1 MTTESIAAIASVV
14 VAVAALIFSILSFNR
29 QQVRAE
35 QQQLRSEKLATDS
48 VKPLLWI
55 QPQNYTNMKSIQL
68 RNFGMGPAVIKLARF
83 EKDGRITDNV
93 IKLFSHL
100 NSAEDLGI
108 RGVSWVTYVNLPPK
122 RVIAPGADISLVK
135 QSLQSLRSQGVNE
148 AAGLELLRRIQQQK
162 KSIKIRIEYL
172 DIFGNE
178 MEPLEW
184 PD

>member
-14 VAVAALIFSILSFNR
+14 IAAAALIFAILSFNR

-35 QQQLRSEKLATDS
+35 QQQRRSEKLATDS

-55 QPQNYTNMKSIQL
+55 QGQNYKKMKSIQL

-83 EKDGRITDNV
+83 EKDGRTTDNV
-93 IKLFSHL
+93 VDLFSHL
-100 NSAEDLGI
+100 RSSEDLGI

-122 RVIAPGADISLVK
+122 RVIAPGADIALVK
-135 QSLQSLRSQGVNE
+135 QSLESLRRQGIDE
-148 AAGLELLRRIQQQK
+148 EAGLELLGRIQREK
-162 KSIKIRIEYL
+162 MRIKIHIEYL